1 MDSKAR
7 LQRIEAQHSKDNAAT
22 LATHKERLVA
32 QLGQKNVDAMQVYV
46 HLLRRL
52 QAYPPVVY
60 FTTVAPTQDY

>member
-7 LQRIEAQHSKDNAAT
+7 LQRIEAQNSKDNAAT
-22 LATHKERLVA
+22 LATHRERLEAALGKSNVA
-32 QLGQKNVDAMQVYV
+32 AMSVYV
-46 HLLRRL
+46 QLLNRL